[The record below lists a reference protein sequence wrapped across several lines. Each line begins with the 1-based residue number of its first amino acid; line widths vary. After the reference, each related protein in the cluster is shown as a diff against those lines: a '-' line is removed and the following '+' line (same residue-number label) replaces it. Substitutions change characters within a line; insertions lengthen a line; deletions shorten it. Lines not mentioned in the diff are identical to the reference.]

1 MSTPIKHNHL
11 VVIGRIPDE
20 DNQYWTY
27 QNMTSDKAAKS
38 FEKQLIADYIEDS
51 GEMDREEKK
60 DIRDQGVYI
69 DFILTSESPID
80 VDSWL

>member
-1 MSTPIKHNHL
+1 MNKPIKHNHL

-20 DNQYWTY
+20 DDQYWTY

-38 FEKQLIADYIEDS
+38 FEKQLIADYIENSD
-51 GEMDREEKK
+51 EMSREEIK
-60 DIRDQGVYI
+60 DIRDEGVYI
-69 DFILTSESPID
+69 DFILTSESPIN